1 MPKPKQQP
9 VANPD
14 FVKPI
19 IVAGV
24 FLIIYA
30 IVNGIFTLAN
40 TKILHPS
47 PSTGSNLETPL
58 VSAELI
64 EMRAKVLVDAREAW
78 QTTNLFVEKG
88 VTVRIKVLDG
98 EWTEWKGVREY
109 NLGDGSSYICA
120 QTMKAENCVEPVP
133 DFPSGALIGRIDRQI
148 LKIGADGRF
157 TAAQSGILQL
167 RMNDGDNG
175 LYDNNGVLTVEVVIF
190 NR

>member
-14 FVKPI
+14 FVKPV

-24 FLIIYA
+24 FLMAYV
-30 IVNGIFTLAN
+30 IVNGVFALAN

-47 PSTGSNLETPL
+47 PSTGFGLETPL

-88 VTVRIKVLDG
+88 VIVHIKVLDG
-98 EWTEWKGVREY
+98 EWTEWKGVRED
-109 NLGDGSSYICA
+109 NLGDGSGYICA
-120 QTMKAENCVEPVP
+120 QTMKVENCVEPVP
-133 DFPSGALIGRIDRQI
+133 DFSSGALIGRIDRQI
-148 LKIGADGRF
+148 LKIGAEGIF
-157 TAAQSGILQL
+157 TAAQSGVLQL
-167 RMNDGDNG
+167 RMNDADIG
-175 LYDNNGVLTVEVVIF
+175 LHDNNGALTAEVVF
-190 NR
+190 FQ